1 MNATFETL
9 LSAMVDSYKYS
20 VNMLGV
26 WPHLLKYEHL
36 RVAHMMGHLTY
47 VWHQLQEVPMYL
59 FTHIMRNA
67 SHFEFEFTLTLIQ
80 QMVSY
85 EY

>member
-1 MNATFETL
+1 MNATFEML

-36 RVAHMMGHLTY
+36 RVAHMTGYLTY
-47 VWHQLQEVPMYL
+47 VWHQLQ
-59 FTHIMRNA
+59 
-67 SHFEFEFTLTLIQ
+67 
-80 QMVSY
+80 
-85 EY
+85 